1 MDISGLS
8 TIVIGLVTLV
18 ATLLALYL
26 ISRGALVS
34 RRGMRSRVA
43 WPARLAI
50 LCGVMGAVLFGAPA
64 AAHTDLISVD
74 PADGSRLDQPP
85 RQIVLDFSEE
95 MNPELS
101 TVTLGIDGGD
111 FTDLDLAIGRSPST
125 LVVAVPASLV
135 AEPGAASR
143 WRLAFRVVSAD
154 GHPVAGETSFT
165 VRSADI
171 PERQE
176 IGTTPTPQV
185 PETGTRESTS
195 EPDEDEGGV
204 PWLLIAI
211 PVTVLGV
218 LSLAVVAATRLL
230 RRDQEQ

>member
-1 MDISGLS
+1 
-8 TIVIGLVTLV
+8 
-18 ATLLALYL
+18 
-26 ISRGALVS
+26 VS
-34 RRGMRSRVA
+34 REQTRSWTA

-50 LCGVMGAVLFGAPA
+50 VCGVMGAVLFGAPA

-74 PADGSRLDQPP
+74 PADGSRLDRAP
-85 RQIVLDFSEE
+85 RELVLEFSEE
-95 MNPELS
+95 MDPGLS

-111 FTDLDLAIGRSPST
+111 STDLDLATGRSPTT
-125 LVVAVPASLV
+125 LVATVPASLV
-135 AEPGAASR
+135 AEPGVASR
-143 WRLAFRVVSAD
+143 WRAAFRVVSAD

-176 IGTTPTPQV
+176 AGTTPTPQV
-185 PETGTRESTS
+185 PETGTRESTP
-195 EPDEDEGGV
+195 EPDEDQGGV

-218 LSLAVVAATRLL
+218 LSLAVVAVMRLL

>member
-85 RQIVLDFSEE
+85 RQIVLEFSEE

-143 WRLAFRVVSAD
+143 WRSGWCPR
-154 GHPVAGETSFT
+154 T
-165 VRSADI
+165 
-171 PERQE
+171 
-176 IGTTPTPQV
+176 
-185 PETGTRESTS
+185 
-195 EPDEDEGGV
+195 
-204 PWLLIAI
+204 
-211 PVTVLGV
+211 
-218 LSLAVVAATRLL
+218 ATRSQGRPPSPCAPLTSRSGRKSV
-230 RRDQEQ
+230 RRRRRRFRRPARENRPRSLTRTRAVSRGC

>member
-64 AAHTDLISVD
+64 AA

-85 RQIVLDFSEE
+85 RQIVLEFSEE